1 MAILD
6 VIEWVDQGSNEIV
19 HRVPEYGSG
28 EFRLGSQCIVRDSQ
42 VAVFFRDGKALDTL
56 PPGRH
61 TLSTQNIP
69 ILAGILSLPF
79 GHKSPFRAEVV
90 YVSLKEFLDM
100 KYGTPQPIIYRD
112 SDLGVVRLRSFG
124 TYAMRVVDPQLFVNT
139 VVGTQGVFRA
149 EDIGNYLRSII
160 VQQLTVIM
168 GQVMKSVLDLAVM
181 YEQLALATKTAVAD
195 QFAAYGLQLDSFQI
209 GAITPPDEVQAKM
222 DERSS
227 MGALGNLDQYMKYRT
242 AQAIGDAANNPGSGG
257 DALGA
262 GIGFGLGSQ
271 IANAM
276 RQQPH
281 GAAAGSRQR
290 AAGSASRRTSCQLA
304 PRRRPGRSSARIA
317 ASVLPRC
324 RTAGRRSSAR
334 TAGINC
340 GTNSVEKRTE
350 EVLFLVAQAPACRSS
365 PGRHWSLLATG
376 A

>member
-1 MAILD
+1 VALLRSVLSPQSSVLGDIRSVSVAVLD

-276 RQQPH
+276 RQQAPD
-281 GAAAGSRQR
+281 QQ
-290 AAGSASRRTSCQLA
+290 AAGSAQQAA
-304 PRRRPGRSSARIA
+304 PVA
-317 ASVLPRC
+317 APVA
-324 RTAGRRSSAR
+324 AGASP
-334 TAGINC
+334 TTGPKFCPNC
-340 GTNSVEKRTE
+340 GFGLTAMPDGGPPKFCPNCGNKLRD
-350 EVLFLVAQAPACRSS
+350 
-365 PGRHWSLLATG
+365 
-376 A
+376 

>member
-100 KYGTPQPIIYRD
+100 KWGTPQPIIYRD
-112 SDLGVVRLRSFG
+112 TDLGVVRLRSFG

-139 VVGTQGVFRA
+139 IVGTQGVFHA
-149 EDIGNYLRSII
+149 EEIGNYLRSII
-160 VQQLTVIM
+160 VQQLTVLM

-181 YEQLALATKTAVAD
+181 YEQLALGTKTAVAD
-195 QFAAYGLQLDSFQI
+195 QFAAYGLQLDTFQI
-209 GAITPPDEVQAKM
+209 GAITPPDEVQAKI

-227 MGALGNLDQYMKYRT
+227 MGVLGNLDQYMKYRT
-242 AQAIGDAANNPGSGG
+242 AQAIGDAANNPGEGG
-257 DALGA
+257 SAFGA

-271 IANAM
+271 AASAM
-276 RQQPH
+276 RQQPQEPQQ
-281 GAAAGSRQR
+281 AAGSGQQ
-290 AAGSASRRTSCQLA
+290 AAVGGQAAPSTSAGGSAPTTGPKFC
-304 PRRRPGRSSARIA
+304 P
-317 ASVLPRC
+317 
-324 RTAGRRSSAR
+324 
-334 TAGINC
+334 NC
-340 GTNSVEKRTE
+340 GFGLTAMPDGGTPKFCPNCGNKLRD
-350 EVLFLVAQAPACRSS
+350 
-365 PGRHWSLLATG
+365 
-376 A
+376 

>member
-1 MAILD
+1 VAILD
-6 VIEWVDQGSNEIV
+6 VIEWVDQDSNEIV

-28 EFRLGSQCIVRDSQ
+28 EFRLGSQCVVRDSQ

-90 YVSLKEFLDM
+90 YVSLKDFLDM

-139 VVGTQGVFRA
+139 VVGTQGVFRT

-209 GAITPPDEVQAKM
+209 GAITPPDEVQAKI

-227 MGALGNLDQYMKYRT
+227 MGVLGNLDQYMKYRT

-271 IANAM
+271 IASAM
-276 RQQPH
+276 RQQAQEPQQQ
-281 GAAAGSRQR
+281 AAGSGPQIVPAAAPV
-290 AAGSASRRTSCQLA
+290 AAGSAPTTG
-304 PRRRPGRSSARIA
+304 PRFCP
-317 ASVLPRC
+317 
-324 RTAGRRSSAR
+324 
-334 TAGINC
+334 NC
-340 GTNSVEKRTE
+340 GFGLTALPDGGPPKFCPNCGNKLRD
-350 EVLFLVAQAPACRSS
+350 
-365 PGRHWSLLATG
+365 
-376 A
+376 

>member
-69 ILAGILSLPF
+69 VLAGILSIPF

-100 KYGTPQPIIYRD
+100 KWGTPQPIIYRD

-139 VVGTQGVFRA
+139 IVGTQGVFRA

-160 VQQLTVIM
+160 VQQLTVLM

-195 QFAAYGLQLDSFQI
+195 QFAAYGLQLDTFQI
-209 GAITPPDEVQAKM
+209 GAITPPDEVQAKI

-242 AQAIGDAANNPGSGG
+242 AQAIGDAANNPGEGG
-257 DALGA
+257 SAFGA

-271 IANAM
+271 AVNAM
-276 RQQPH
+276 RQQAQEPQQ
-281 GAAAGSRQR
+281 AAAGGQ
-290 AAGSASRRTSCQLA
+290 AAPSTSAGGSAPTTGPKFC
-304 PRRRPGRSSARIA
+304 P
-317 ASVLPRC
+317 
-324 RTAGRRSSAR
+324 
-334 TAGINC
+334 NC
-340 GTNSVEKRTE
+340 GFGLTAIPDGGPPKFCPNCGNKLRD
-350 EVLFLVAQAPACRSS
+350 
-365 PGRHWSLLATG
+365 
-376 A
+376 

>member
-1 MAILD
+1 VAMLD

-69 ILAGILSLPF
+69 ILTGILSIPF

-100 KYGTPQPIIYRD
+100 KWGTPQPIIYRD

-139 VVGTQGVFRA
+139 IVGTQGVFRA

-160 VQQLTVIM
+160 VQQLTVLM

-195 QFAAYGLQLDSFQI
+195 QFAAYGLQLDTFQI
-209 GAITPPDEVQAKM
+209 GAITPPDEVQAKI

-242 AQAIGDAANNPGSGG
+242 AQAIGDAANNPGEGG
-257 DALGA
+257 SAFGA

-271 IANAM
+271 AANAM
-276 RQQPH
+276 RQQSQEPVV
-281 GAAAGSRQR
+281 GGQQPAVGSQPTQ
-290 AAGSASRRTSCQLA
+290 S
-304 PRRRPGRSSARIA
+304 
-317 ASVLPRC
+317 SVLSPQ
-324 RTAGRRSSAR
+324 SSP
-334 TAGINC
+334 TTGPKFCPNC
-340 GTNSVEKRTE
+340 GFGLTAMPDGGTPKFCPNCGNKLRD
-350 EVLFLVAQAPACRSS
+350 
-365 PGRHWSLLATG
+365 
-376 A
+376 

>member
-90 YVSLKEFLDM
+90 FVSLKEFLDM
-100 KYGTPQPIIYRD
+100 KWGTPQPIIYRD

-139 VVGTQGVFRA
+139 IVGTQGVFHT
-149 EDIGNYLRSII
+149 EEIGNYLRSII
-160 VQQLTVIM
+160 VQQLTVLM

-209 GAITPPDEVQAKM
+209 GAITPPDEVQAKI

-271 IANAM
+271 IASAM
-276 RQQPH
+276 RQQAQEQP
-281 GAAAGSRQR
+281 AAGGSSPTQQ
-290 AAGSASRRTSCQLA
+290 AAPSGQPAQS
-304 PRRRPGRSSARIA
+304 
-317 ASVLPRC
+317 SVLSPQ
-324 RTAGRRSSAR
+324 SSP
-334 TAGINC
+334 TTGPKFCPNC
-340 GTNSVEKRTE
+340 GFALSAMPDGGPPKFCPNCGNKLRD
-350 EVLFLVAQAPACRSS
+350 
-365 PGRHWSLLATG
+365 
-376 A
+376 

>member
-1 MAILD
+1 VAVLD

-42 VAVFFRDGKALDTL
+42 VAVFFRDGKALDTV

-69 ILAGILSLPF
+69 ILAGILSIPF

-100 KYGTPQPIIYRD
+100 KWGTPQPIIYRD

-139 VVGTQGVFRA
+139 IVGTQGVFRA

-160 VQQLTVIM
+160 VQQLTVLM

-209 GAITPPDEVQAKM
+209 GAITPPDEVQAKI

-271 IANAM
+271 IASAM
-276 RQQPH
+276 RQQSQEPTQSAPVA
-281 GAAAGSRQR
+281 GAPSSQQSAVGSQSAPSASAAGN
-290 AAGSASRRTSCQLA
+290 A
-304 PRRRPGRSSARIA
+304 PTTGPKFC
-317 ASVLPRC
+317 P
-324 RTAGRRSSAR
+324 
-334 TAGINC
+334 NC
-340 GTNSVEKRTE
+340 GFGLT
-350 EVLFLVAQAPACRSS
+350 
-365 PGRHWSLLATG
+365 ATG
-376 A
+376 DGGPPKFCPNCGNKLRD

>member
-1 MAILD
+1 VAVLD

-139 VVGTQGVFRA
+139 VVGTQGVFRT

-276 RQQPH
+276 RQQAPDQQAVGSAQQAAPVAAPVAA
-281 GAAAGSRQR
+281 GAAPTTGPKF
-290 AAGSASRRTSCQLA
+290 C
-304 PRRRPGRSSARIA
+304 P
-317 ASVLPRC
+317 
-324 RTAGRRSSAR
+324 
-334 TAGINC
+334 NC
-340 GTNSVEKRTE
+340 GFGLTAMPDGGPPKFCPNCGNKLRD
-350 EVLFLVAQAPACRSS
+350 
-365 PGRHWSLLATG
+365 
-376 A
+376 

>member
-1 MAILD
+1 MAVLD

-100 KYGTPQPIIYRD
+100 KWGTPQPIIYRD

-139 VVGTQGVFRA
+139 IVGTQGVFRT

-160 VQQLTVIM
+160 VQQLTVLM

-209 GAITPPDEVQAKM
+209 GAITPPDEVQAKI

-271 IANAM
+271 IASAM
-276 RQQPH
+276 RQQTQEPQQAAGISSPTPQAAPNAAPVAT
-281 GAAAGSRQR
+281 GAAPTTGPKFCPNC
-290 AAGSASRRTSCQLA
+290 GFGL
-304 PRRRPGRSSARIA
+304 
-317 ASVLPRC
+317 
-324 RTAGRRSSAR
+324 TAMGD
-334 TAGINC
+334 GGPPHFCPNC
-340 GTNSVEKRTE
+340 GTKLRD
-350 EVLFLVAQAPACRSS
+350 
-365 PGRHWSLLATG
+365 
-376 A
+376 

>member
-1 MAILD
+1 MLD

-69 ILAGILSLPF
+69 ILTGILSIPF

-100 KYGTPQPIIYRD
+100 KWGTPQPIIYRD

-139 VVGTQGVFRA
+139 IVGTQGVFRA

-160 VQQLTVIM
+160 VQQLTVLM

-195 QFAAYGLQLDSFQI
+195 QFAAYGLQLDTFQI
-209 GAITPPDEVQAKM
+209 GAITPPDEVQAKI

-242 AQAIGDAANNPGSGG
+242 AQAIGDAANNPGEGG
-257 DALGA
+257 SAFGA

-271 IANAM
+271 AANAM
-276 RQQPH
+276 RQQSQEPVV
-281 GAAAGSRQR
+281 GGQQPAVGSQP
-290 AAGSASRRTSCQLA
+290 AQS
-304 PRRRPGRSSARIA
+304 
-317 ASVLPRC
+317 SVLSPQ
-324 RTAGRRSSAR
+324 SSP
-334 TAGINC
+334 TTGPKFCPNC
-340 GTNSVEKRTE
+340 GFGLTAMPDGGTPKFCPNCGNKLRD
-350 EVLFLVAQAPACRSS
+350 
-365 PGRHWSLLATG
+365 
-376 A
+376 

>member
-100 KYGTPQPIIYRD
+100 KWGTPQPIIYRD

-139 VVGTQGVFRA
+139 IVGTQGVFHA
-149 EDIGNYLRSII
+149 EEIGNYLRSII
-160 VQQLTVIM
+160 VQQLTVLM

-181 YEQLALATKTAVAD
+181 YEQLALGTKTAVAD
-195 QFAAYGLQLDSFQI
+195 QFAAYGLQLDTFQI
-209 GAITPPDEVQAKM
+209 GAITPPDEVQAKI

-227 MGALGNLDQYMKYRT
+227 MGVLGNLDQYMKYRT
-242 AQAIGDAANNPGSGG
+242 AQAIGDAANNPGEGG
-257 DALGA
+257 SAFGA

-271 IANAM
+271 AASAM
-276 RQQPH
+276 RQQSQEPQQ
-281 GAAAGSRQR
+281 AAGSGQQ
-290 AAGSASRRTSCQLA
+290 AAVGGQAAPSTSAGGSAPTTGPKFC
-304 PRRRPGRSSARIA
+304 P
-317 ASVLPRC
+317 
-324 RTAGRRSSAR
+324 
-334 TAGINC
+334 NC
-340 GTNSVEKRTE
+340 GFGLTAMPDGGTPKFCPNCGNKLRD
-350 EVLFLVAQAPACRSS
+350 
-365 PGRHWSLLATG
+365 
-376 A
+376 

>member
-100 KYGTPQPIIYRD
+100 KWGTPQPIIYRD

-139 VVGTQGVFRA
+139 IVGTQGVFHA
-149 EDIGNYLRSII
+149 EEIGNYLRSII
-160 VQQLTVIM
+160 VQQLTVLM

-195 QFAAYGLQLDSFQI
+195 QFAAYGLQLDTFQI
-209 GAITPPDEVQAKM
+209 GAITPPEEVQAKI

-227 MGALGNLDQYMKYRT
+227 MGVLGNLDQYMKYRT
-242 AQAIGDAANNPGSGG
+242 AQAIGDAANNPGEGG
-257 DALGA
+257 SAFGA

-271 IANAM
+271 AASAM
-276 RQQPH
+276 RQQPQEQPAA
-281 GAAAGSRQR
+281 GGIPPQAAQSAVSVAAAG
-290 AAGSASRRTSCQLA
+290 TA
-304 PRRRPGRSSARIA
+304 PATGPKFC
-317 ASVLPRC
+317 P
-324 RTAGRRSSAR
+324 
-334 TAGINC
+334 NC
-340 GTNSVEKRTE
+340 GFGLT
-350 EVLFLVAQAPACRSS
+350 
-365 PGRHWSLLATG
+365 ATG
-376 A
+376 DGGPPKFCPNCGNKLRD

>member
-100 KYGTPQPIIYRD
+100 KWGTPQPIIYRD
-112 SDLGVVRLRSFG
+112 TDLGVVRLRSFG

-139 VVGTQGVFRA
+139 IVGTQGVFHA
-149 EDIGNYLRSII
+149 EEIGNYLRSII
-160 VQQLTVIM
+160 VQQLTVLM

-181 YEQLALATKTAVAD
+181 YEQLALGTKTAVAD
-195 QFAAYGLQLDSFQI
+195 QFAAYGLQLDTFQI
-209 GAITPPDEVQAKM
+209 GAITPPDEVQAKI

-227 MGALGNLDQYMKYRT
+227 MGVLGNLDQYMKYRT
-242 AQAIGDAANNPGSGG
+242 AQAIGDAANNPGEGG
-257 DALGA
+257 SAFGA

-271 IANAM
+271 AASAM
-276 RQQPH
+276 RQQSQEPQQ
-281 GAAAGSRQR
+281 AAGSGQQ
-290 AAGSASRRTSCQLA
+290 AAVGGQAAPSTSAGGSAPTTGPKFC
-304 PRRRPGRSSARIA
+304 P
-317 ASVLPRC
+317 
-324 RTAGRRSSAR
+324 
-334 TAGINC
+334 NC
-340 GTNSVEKRTE
+340 GFGLTAMPDGGTPKFCPNCGNKLRD
-350 EVLFLVAQAPACRSS
+350 
-365 PGRHWSLLATG
+365 
-376 A
+376 

>member
-1 MAILD
+1 MAMLD

-69 ILAGILSLPF
+69 ILTGILSIPF

-100 KYGTPQPIIYRD
+100 KWGTPQPIIYRD

-139 VVGTQGVFRA
+139 IVGTQGVFRA

-160 VQQLTVIM
+160 VQQLTVLM

-195 QFAAYGLQLDSFQI
+195 QFAAYGLQLDTFQI
-209 GAITPPDEVQAKM
+209 GAITPPDEVQAKI

-242 AQAIGDAANNPGSGG
+242 AQAIGDAANNPGEGG
-257 DALGA
+257 SAFGA

-271 IANAM
+271 AANAM
-276 RQQPH
+276 RQQSQEPVV
-281 GAAAGSRQR
+281 GGQQPAVGSPPAQ
-290 AAGSASRRTSCQLA
+290 S
-304 PRRRPGRSSARIA
+304 
-317 ASVLPRC
+317 SVLSPQ
-324 RTAGRRSSAR
+324 SSP
-334 TAGINC
+334 TTGPKFCPNC
-340 GTNSVEKRTE
+340 GFGLTAMPDGGTPKFCPNCGNKLRD
-350 EVLFLVAQAPACRSS
+350 
-365 PGRHWSLLATG
+365 
-376 A
+376 

>member
-1 MAILD
+1 VAILD
-6 VIEWVDQGSNEIV
+6 VIEWVDQDSNEIV

-28 EFRLGSQCIVRDSQ
+28 EFRLGSQCVVRDSQ

-139 VVGTQGVFRA
+139 VVGTQGVFRT

-209 GAITPPDEVQAKM
+209 GAITPPDEVQAKI

-227 MGALGNLDQYMKYRT
+227 MGVLGNLDQYMKYRT

-271 IANAM
+271 IASAM
-276 RQQPH
+276 RQQAQEPQQQ
-281 GAAAGSRQR
+281 AAGSGPQIVPAAAPV
-290 AAGSASRRTSCQLA
+290 AAGSAPTTG
-304 PRRRPGRSSARIA
+304 PRFCP
-317 ASVLPRC
+317 
-324 RTAGRRSSAR
+324 
-334 TAGINC
+334 NC
-340 GTNSVEKRTE
+340 GFGLTALPDGGPPKFCPNCGNKLRD
-350 EVLFLVAQAPACRSS
+350 
-365 PGRHWSLLATG
+365 
-376 A
+376 

>member
-6 VIEWVDQGSNEIV
+6 VIEWVDQGSDEVV

-28 EFRLGSQCIVRDSQ
+28 EFRLGSQCIVRESQ
-42 VAVFFRDGKALDTL
+42 VAVFFRDGKALDML

-69 ILAGILSLPF
+69 ILAGILSIPF
-79 GHKSPFRAEVV
+79 GGRSPFRAEVV

-100 KYGTPQPIIYRD
+100 KWGTPQPIIYRD
-112 SDLGVVRLRSFG
+112 TDLGVVRLRSFG

-139 VVGTQGVFRA
+139 VVGTQGVFRT
-149 EDIGNYLRSII
+149 EEIGNYLRSII

-209 GAITPPDEVQAKM
+209 GAITPPDEVQAKI

-227 MGALGNLDQYMKYRT
+227 IGALGNLDQYMKYRT
-242 AQAIGDAANNPGSGG
+242 AQAIGDAANNPGTGG
-257 DALGA
+257 EALSA
-262 GIGFGLGSQ
+262 GLGIGLGSQ

-276 RQQPH
+276 RQQAQEPQQP
-281 GAAAGSRQR
+281 AGGGQ
-290 AAGSASRRTSCQLA
+290 Q
-304 PRRRPGRSSARIA
+304 
-317 ASVLPRC
+317 
-324 RTAGRRSSAR
+324 
-334 TAGINC
+334 
-340 GTNSVEKRTE
+340 
-350 EVLFLVAQAPACRSS
+350 VAQAATPA
-365 PGRHWSLLATG
+365 ATG
-376 A
+376 AAPTTGPKFCPNCGFALSAMPDGGPPKFCPNCGNKLRD

>member
-1 MAILD
+1 MAIVD
-6 VIEWVDQGSNEIV
+6 VIEWVDQGGNEIV

-28 EFRLGSQCIVRDSQ
+28 EFRLGSQCIVRESQ
-42 VAVFFRDGKALDTL
+42 VAVFFRDGKALDML

-69 ILAGILSLPF
+69 ILANILSIPF
-79 GHKSPFRAEVV
+79 GGKSPFRAEVV
-90 YVSLKEFLDM
+90 FVSLKQFLDM

-139 VVGTQGVFRA
+139 IVGTQGVFRT
-149 EDIGNYLRSII
+149 EEIGNYLRSII

-209 GAITPPDEVQAKM
+209 GAITPPDEVQAKI

-227 MGALGNLDQYMKYRT
+227 MAALGNLDQYMKYRT

-271 IANAM
+271 IASAM
-276 RQQPH
+276 RQQAQEQPAA
-281 GAAAGSRQR
+281 GSGQQAAAAAPAAAAG
-290 AAGSASRRTSCQLA
+290 AAPTTGPKFC
-304 PRRRPGRSSARIA
+304 P
-317 ASVLPRC
+317 
-324 RTAGRRSSAR
+324 
-334 TAGINC
+334 NC
-340 GTNSVEKRTE
+340 GFGLTAMPDGGPPKFCPNCGNKLRE
-350 EVLFLVAQAPACRSS
+350 
-365 PGRHWSLLATG
+365 
-376 A
+376 

>member
-1 MAILD
+1 VAILD

-139 VVGTQGVFRA
+139 VVGTQGVFRT

-276 RQQPH
+276 RQQAPD
-281 GAAAGSRQR
+281 QQ
-290 AAGSASRRTSCQLA
+290 AAGSAQQAA
-304 PRRRPGRSSARIA
+304 PVA
-317 ASVLPRC
+317 APVA
-324 RTAGRRSSAR
+324 AGASP
-334 TAGINC
+334 TTGPKFCPNC
-340 GTNSVEKRTE
+340 GFGLTAMPDGGPPKFCPNCGNKLRD
-350 EVLFLVAQAPACRSS
+350 
-365 PGRHWSLLATG
+365 
-376 A
+376 

>member
-1 MAILD
+1 VAMLD

-69 ILAGILSLPF
+69 ILTGILSIPF

-100 KYGTPQPIIYRD
+100 KWGTPQPIIYRD

-139 VVGTQGVFRA
+139 IVGTQGVFRA

-160 VQQLTVIM
+160 VQQLTVLM

-195 QFAAYGLQLDSFQI
+195 QFAAYGLQLDTFQI
-209 GAITPPDEVQAKM
+209 GAITPPDEVQAKI

-242 AQAIGDAANNPGSGG
+242 AQAIGDAANNPGEGG
-257 DALGA
+257 SAFGA

-271 IANAM
+271 AANAM
-276 RQQPH
+276 RQQSQEPVV
-281 GAAAGSRQR
+281 GGQQPAV
-290 AAGSASRRTSCQLA
+290 
-304 PRRRPGRSSARIA
+304 SSQPTQS
-317 ASVLPRC
+317 SVLSPQ
-324 RTAGRRSSAR
+324 SSP
-334 TAGINC
+334 TTGPKFCPNC
-340 GTNSVEKRTE
+340 GFGLTAMPDGGTPKFCPNCGNKLRD
-350 EVLFLVAQAPACRSS
+350 
-365 PGRHWSLLATG
+365 
-376 A
+376 

>member
-69 ILAGILSLPF
+69 ILAGILSIPF

-100 KYGTPQPIIYRD
+100 KWGTPQPIIYRD

-139 VVGTQGVFRA
+139 IVGTQGVFRA

-160 VQQLTVIM
+160 VQQLTVLM

-209 GAITPPDEVQAKM
+209 GAITPPDEVQAKI

-271 IANAM
+271 IASAM
-276 RQQPH
+276 RQQSQEPTQSAV
-281 GAAAGSRQR
+281 GSQQSAAAGGQ
-290 AAGSASRRTSCQLA
+290 AAPSPSAGGSAPTMGPKFC
-304 PRRRPGRSSARIA
+304 P
-317 ASVLPRC
+317 
-324 RTAGRRSSAR
+324 
-334 TAGINC
+334 NC
-340 GTNSVEKRTE
+340 G
-350 EVLFLVAQAPACRSS
+350 F
-365 PGRHWSLLATG
+365 SLTAMPDGGPPKFCPNCGNKLRD
-376 A
+376 

>member
-6 VIEWVDQGSNEIV
+6 VIEWVDQQSNEIV

-42 VAVFFRDGKALDTL
+42 TAVFFRDGKALDML

-69 ILAGILSLPF
+69 ILTNILSIPF

-90 YVSLKEFLDM
+90 FVSLKQFLDM

-112 SDLGVVRLRSFG
+112 TDLGVVRLRSFG

-139 VVGTQGVFRA
+139 IVGTQGVFRT

-209 GAITPPDEVQAKM
+209 GAITPPDEVQSKI

-242 AQAIGDAANNPGSGG
+242 AQAIGDAANNPGTGG
-257 DALGA
+257 DAFGA
-262 GIGFGLGSQ
+262 GIGIGLGSQ
-271 IANAM
+271 VANAM
-276 RQQPH
+276 RQQPQEPQQSQQPAASSQQSAV
-281 GAAAGSRQR
+281 GGQSAPSVPAAGN
-290 AAGSASRRTSCQLA
+290 A
-304 PRRRPGRSSARIA
+304 PTTGTKFCP
-317 ASVLPRC
+317 
-324 RTAGRRSSAR
+324 
-334 TAGINC
+334 NC
-340 GTNSVEKRTE
+340 G
-350 EVLFLVAQAPACRSS
+350 F
-365 PGRHWSLLATG
+365 SLTAMPDGGPPKFCPNCGNKLRD
-376 A
+376 

>member
-1 MAILD
+1 MAMLD

-69 ILAGILSLPF
+69 ILTGILSIPF

-100 KYGTPQPIIYRD
+100 KWGTPQPIIYRD

-139 VVGTQGVFRA
+139 IVGTQGVFRA

-160 VQQLTVIM
+160 VQQLTVLM

-195 QFAAYGLQLDSFQI
+195 QFAAYGLQLDTFQI
-209 GAITPPDEVQAKM
+209 GAITPPDEVQAKI

-242 AQAIGDAANNPGSGG
+242 AQAIGDAANNPGEGG
-257 DALGA
+257 SAFGA

-271 IANAM
+271 AANAM
-276 RQQPH
+276 RQQSQEPVV
-281 GAAAGSRQR
+281 GGQQPAVGSQPTQ
-290 AAGSASRRTSCQLA
+290 S
-304 PRRRPGRSSARIA
+304 
-317 ASVLPRC
+317 SVLSPQ
-324 RTAGRRSSAR
+324 SSP
-334 TAGINC
+334 TTGPKFCPNC
-340 GTNSVEKRTE
+340 GFGLTAMPDGGTPKFCPNCGNKLRD
-350 EVLFLVAQAPACRSS
+350 
-365 PGRHWSLLATG
+365 
-376 A
+376 

>member
-1 MAILD
+1 VAILD
-6 VIEWVDQGSNEIV
+6 VIEWVDQDSNEIV

-28 EFRLGSQCIVRDSQ
+28 EFRLGSQCVVRDSQ

-139 VVGTQGVFRA
+139 VVGTQGVFRT

-209 GAITPPDEVQAKM
+209 GAITPPDEVQAKI

-227 MGALGNLDQYMKYRT
+227 MGVLGNLDQYMKYRT

-271 IANAM
+271 IASAM
-276 RQQPH
+276 RQQAQEPQQQ
-281 GAAAGSRQR
+281 AAGSGPQIVPAAAPV
-290 AAGSASRRTSCQLA
+290 AAGSAPTTG
-304 PRRRPGRSSARIA
+304 PRFCP
-317 ASVLPRC
+317 
-324 RTAGRRSSAR
+324 
-334 TAGINC
+334 NC
-340 GTNSVEKRTE
+340 GFGLTALSDGGPPKFCPNCGNKLRD
-350 EVLFLVAQAPACRSS
+350 
-365 PGRHWSLLATG
+365 
-376 A
+376 